1 MFENKILGMKKAL
14 EDKVEIEWIDAYE
27 MESGWHDLKDAE
39 KITPL
44 TVFSL
49 GYVVK
54 DTKEFIIIS
63 ADIGRKGDSDCGRVQ
78 VIPKPWVKKIKLLWK
93 NF

>member
-1 MFENKILGMKKAL
+1 MFGNKILGMKKAL
-14 EDKVEIEWIDAYE
+14 EEKVEIEWIDAYE
-27 MESGWHDLKDAE
+27 MESGWHDLEDAE

-78 VIPKPWVKKIKLLWK
+78 VIPKPWVKKIKLL
-93 NF
+93 

>member
-1 MFENKILGMKKAL
+1 MFGNKILGMKKAL
-14 EDKVEIEWIDAYE
+14 NDKVEIQWIDAYE
-27 MESGWHDLKDAE
+27 MESGWHDLEDAE
-39 KITPL
+39 KITPP

-63 ADIGRKGDSDCGRVQ
+63 ADKGRKGDSDCGRVQ
-78 VIPKPWVKKIKLLWK
+78 VIPKPWVKKIKLL
-93 NF
+93 

>member
-1 MFENKILGMKKAL
+1 MFGNKILGMKKAL
-14 EDKVEIEWIDAYE
+14 EEKVEIEWSDAYE
-27 MESGWHDLKDAE
+27 MESGWHDLEDAE

-78 VIPKPWVKKIKLLWK
+78 VIPKPWVKKIKLL
-93 NF
+93 

>member
-54 DTKEFIIIS
+54 DTKDRERRDLFS
-63 ADIGRKGDSDCGRVQ
+63 VFQ
-78 VIPKPWVKKIKLLWK
+78 VMPTTFHFVSINPF
-93 NF
+93 NFYFVLQSFFHA

>member
-54 DTKEFIIIS
+54 DTK
-63 ADIGRKGDSDCGRVQ
+63 
-78 VIPKPWVKKIKLLWK
+78 
-93 NF
+93 

>member
-1 MFENKILGMKKAL
+1 MFENKILGIKKAL

-78 VIPKPWVKKIKLLWK
+78 VIPKPLVKKIKLL
-93 NF
+93 

>member
-14 EDKVEIEWIDAYE
+14 DDKVEIEWIDAYE

-78 VIPKPWVKKIKLLWK
+78 VIPKPWVKKIKLL
-93 NF
+93 

>member
-1 MFENKILGMKKAL
+1 MFENKILGIKKAL

-78 VIPKPWVKKIKLLWK
+78 VIPKPWVKKIKLL
-93 NF
+93 

>member
-1 MFENKILGMKKAL
+1 MFGNKILGMKKAL

-78 VIPKPWVKKIKLLWK
+78 VIPKPWVKKIKLL
-93 NF
+93 

>member
-63 ADIGRKGDSDCGRVQ
+63 ADIGRNGDSDCGRVQ
-78 VIPKPWVKKIKLLWK
+78 VIPKPWVKKIKLL
-93 NF
+93 

>member
-1 MFENKILGMKKAL
+1 MKKAL
-14 EDKVEIEWIDAYE
+14 DDKVEIEWIDAYE

-78 VIPKPWVKKIKLLWK
+78 VIPKPWVKKIKLL
-93 NF
+93 

>member
-1 MFENKILGMKKAL
+1 MFGNKILGMKKAL
-14 EDKVEIEWIDAYE
+14 NDKVEIQWIDAYE
-27 MESGWHDLKDAE
+27 MESGWHDLEDAE
-39 KITPL
+39 KITPP

-63 ADIGRKGDSDCGRVQ
+63 ADKGRKGDSDCGRIQ
-78 VIPKPWVKKIKLLWK
+78 VIPKPWVKKIKLL
-93 NF
+93 